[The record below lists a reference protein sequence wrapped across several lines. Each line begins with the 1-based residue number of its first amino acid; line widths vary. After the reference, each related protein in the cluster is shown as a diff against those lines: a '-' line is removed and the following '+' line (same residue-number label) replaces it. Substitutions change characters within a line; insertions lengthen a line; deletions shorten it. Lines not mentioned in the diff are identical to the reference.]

1 MDLRTEPDNPIPDST
16 NNASCL
22 LAGSEVKIVCENYA
36 FPVGTVMFEKD
47 SNDIVVTEDDPRCV
61 SHNNIISITYIYY
74 LVQLHHMRHVSHH
87 NS

>member
-1 MDLRTEPDNPIPDST
+1 MLSLLLTVRALIVGLRTEPDNPIPDST

-47 SNDIVVTEDDPRCV
+47 SIEIEDDPRCV
-61 SHNNIISITYIYY
+61 SR
-74 LVQLHHMRHVSHH
+74 V
-87 NS
+87 